1 MVSGVSVQSDM
12 LGNYGFVG
20 ELGEILV
27 SRLFFSFEGVS
38 LYHWSLRYHI
48 STTPAVVVVVY
59 LLTSCALL
67 DVLEVRYLSPLSNTR
82 QQSWVKLLSAETLAS
97 VAS

>member
-1 MVSGVSVQSDM
+1 MQNIGWGEGYGKWGLGSVRYVGK
-12 LGNYGFVG
+12 LWVVG

-27 SRLFFSFEGVS
+27 SRPFFSFEGVP

-48 STTPAVVVVVY
+48 STTPAVVVVY

-67 DVLEVRYLSPLSNTR
+67 DVLEVRYLSPLANT
-82 QQSWVKLLSAETLAS
+82 
-97 VAS
+97 